1 MGDEIK
7 SRKSNNPSRDME
19 GIRRDK

>member
-7 SRKSNNPSRDME
+7 SRKLNNPSRDME